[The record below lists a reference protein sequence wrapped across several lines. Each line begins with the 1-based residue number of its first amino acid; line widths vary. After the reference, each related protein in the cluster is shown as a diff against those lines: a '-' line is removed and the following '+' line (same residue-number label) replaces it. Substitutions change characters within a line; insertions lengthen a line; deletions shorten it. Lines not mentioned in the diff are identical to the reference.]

1 MPGTGDEHTRC
12 LWKMPGGVAVPT
24 RAEEYR
30 AKAQECAQR
39 AKAARDPEAK
49 RAYEDLARQ
58 WLDMA
63 KRADEGGGRPVFR
76 KPSESSK

>member
-1 MPGTGDEHTRC
+1 
-12 LWKMPGGVAVPT
+12 VPT
-24 RAEEYR
+24 RAEQYH

-58 WLDMA
+58 WLDLA
-63 KRADEGGGRPVFR
+63 KRVEQIG
-76 KPSESSK
+76 